1 MNKAEFLKVMAQ
13 HLSRLPENDL
23 KEILYDYEEHFHN
36 GLTNGKTET
45 EIIRAL
51 GDPHIIAK
59 QYIANESIKKA
70 ETHNSFS
77 NIANAVLA
85 TIGLGF
91 FNLIVVLGPFLAVL
105 AILATFYFC
114 AVLMV
119 AVSITTGLAALF
131 HPVFPEYVQIDLHP
145 VPAFFAAVGFVSLG
159 VLWSIGNWK
168 LTQLLYQGLLSY
180 LKWNVDVVAR
190 RSSL

>member
-1 MNKAEFLKVMAQ
+1 MNKAEFLKAMAQ
-13 HLSRLPENDL
+13 HLSRLPEKDR
-23 KEILYDYEEHFHN
+23 KEVLYDYEEHFQN
-36 GLTNGKTET
+36 GLADGKAET

-51 GDPHIIAK
+51 GDPQMIAK
-59 QYIANESIKKA
+59 QYIANETIRKA
-70 ETHNSFS
+70 ETHNSFM